1 MYSSY
6 TFSQWL
12 EPDFPINY
20 IYDISNY
27 TILTLFLYF
36 FIKFKTDLK
45 NHSLYLYNFLM
56 LSPFLFN
63 GILIEWFIFPDQ
75 SKYVGSSRIYRD
87 LGLDI
92 NNSYNYLING
102 GNWKVVLTGLF
113 YNLFPST
120 NFETYRSI
128 GFINRFLFLL
138 MVIFLINKKT
148 LPLSVKILLLFSPSL
163 AMYSSISLREI
174 LILVI
179 MVFLIYNL
187 FNKKYLF
194 SAILTIFLYN
204 IKFQNLVIVYLII
217 LISFLFEGKKN
228 KFNLSVLFLIIFLGL
243 NFLNIEQF
251 INYINKVSL
260 GFFSETYGGYRAEF
274 VKDFYHEFNIYNLI
288 PKLFYGFIKVTLSPF
303 PNLNSTL
310 NTVVF
315 FENLLIYFVIYLN
328 FFDRFSEKPN
338 FNKKIILY
346 WFFILV
352 FSFMMYSIVSYNDGT
367 VHRYKIIILTYILI
381 GYNLHLTK
389 KKNFSK

>member
-1 MYSSY
+1 
-6 TFSQWL
+6 
-12 EPDFPINY
+12 
-20 IYDISNY
+20 
-27 TILTLFLYF
+27 
-36 FIKFKTDLK
+36 
-45 NHSLYLYNFLM
+45 M

-194 SAILTIFLYN
+194 SAILTIFC
-204 IKFQNLVIVYLII
+204 II
-217 LISFLFEGKKN
+217 
-228 KFNLSVLFLIIFLGL
+228 
-243 NFLNIEQF
+243 
-251 INYINKVSL
+251 
-260 GFFSETYGGYRAEF
+260 
-274 VKDFYHEFNIYNLI
+274 
-288 PKLFYGFIKVTLSPF
+288 
-303 PNLNSTL
+303 
-310 NTVVF
+310 
-315 FENLLIYFVIYLN
+315 
-328 FFDRFSEKPN
+328 
-338 FNKKIILY
+338 
-346 WFFILV
+346 
-352 FSFMMYSIVSYNDGT
+352 
-367 VHRYKIIILTYILI
+367 
-381 GYNLHLTK
+381 
-389 KKNFSK
+389 